1 VTLDDAHVVLEA
13 MPVGVFL
20 ADARGD
26 CRFVNRKFCE
36 MTGARPETMIGCGWL
51 DIVHP
56 DDRATVLAGWTD
68 AAREGREYDVRCRC
82 LTPGGFIWIL
92 GRGTPLRGPDGEL
105 LGWVGTAVDISARVE
120 SEQAVQRS
128 ESRLRVSERLAALGT
143 LSAGVAHEI
152 NNPLTY
158 VQVQLIA
165 LQDGLAELEGPPD
178 PGAERRGV
186 DRERVKEL
194 QSMAADAHHGMQ
206 RIAKIVRSL
215 RSLSRSHDTR
225 PSPRDLG
232 RVIDQALQ
240 LVAAEVRRRAKL
252 VCNIDDVP
260 PVMGDDARLGQVIVN
275 LVLNAVQSIPTKR
288 GEVGTIVV
296 TLSTGAQGWIVV
308 EVVDDGVGISEEAKA
323 RVFDPFYTSDAS
335 GQALGLGLSVTH
347 GIVESLGGRIELNS
361 EPGRGTCVRVSFPPA
376 PLAAAG

>member
-1 VTLDDAHVVLEA
+1 MALDDAHVVLEA
-13 MPVGVFL
+13 MPVGVIL
-20 ADARGD
+20 ADAQGE
-26 CRFVNRKFCE
+26 CRFVNEKWRE
-36 MTGARPETMIGCGWL
+36 MTGASQAAMAGRGWL

-56 DDRATVLAGWTD
+56 DDRTAMLAAWLD
-68 AAREGREYDVRCRC
+68 AVREGRECEVTCRC
-82 LTPGGFIWIL
+82 LTPAGYIWIL
-92 GRGTPLRGPDGEL
+92 GRGIPMRGPDGEL

-120 SEQAVQRS
+120 SEQALQRS

-165 LQDGLAELEGPPD
+165 LQDGLAELEGPL
-178 PGAERRGV
+178 

-215 RSLSRSHDTR
+215 RSLSRSHDAR

-252 VCNIDDVP
+252 VCNLDDVP

-288 GEVGTIVV
+288 GEAGTIAV
-296 TLSTGAQGWIVV
+296 TLSTGAQGWVVV
-308 EVVDDGVGISEEAKA
+308 EVVDDGVGISDEAKA

-347 GIVESLGGRIELNS
+347 GIVESLGGRIELHS